1 MIMIRKLQALKPCC
15 SCRRPRGF
23 GFVEFMDERD
33 AEDAMYGLDGKN
45 FGGREISVCPQ
56 VSGLAALDMT
66 VVAE

>member
-1 MIMIRKLQALKPCC
+1 MCC

-45 FGGREISVCPQ
+45 FGGREISV
-56 VSGLAALDMT
+56 
-66 VVAE
+66 